1 MIRSRRS
8 RRRRGSGDNV
18 TPDQLDELIIQ
29 RVARLKQALKTT
41 HTIWSSY
48 MQAFKLSVIAL
59 ALTAVAASASAMS
72 SIDDAAL
79 SQVSGQDGVSIA
91 GDLNINIG
99 SFQYSDNESGGSV
112 AFNDIGIKGMFVM
125 TVDILNKTNF
135 VSTVADSIGAR
146 LGFVQADANNGKALA
161 AGAAVTP
168 TAGGVA
174 VATELGK
181 LTSATFD
188 AFGTASG
195 QAIYDGKSDV
205 VQFAFPNAKLN
216 TKLTPSITV
225 GSITMGSTD
234 ASGAHTVSNTSPSF
248 GAFAINNID
257 MQGTKVWMWA
267 H

>member
-1 MIRSRRS
+1 
-8 RRRRGSGDNV
+8 
-18 TPDQLDELIIQ
+18 
-29 RVARLKQALKTT
+29 
-41 HTIWSSY
+41 

-99 SFQYSDNESGGSV
+99 SFKYTDTDATGGSV
-112 AFNDIGIKGMFVM
+112 SFNDIGIKGMFVM
-125 TVDILNKTNF
+125 TVDILNKASF

-146 LGFVQADANNGKALA
+146 LGYTQADANNGKALA
-161 AGAAVTP
+161 AGLAVTP
-168 TAGGVA
+168 TAAGAAIAG
-174 VATELGK
+174 ELGK
-181 LTSATFD
+181 LTTATYD
-188 AFGTASG
+188 AFGAATG
-195 QAIYDGKSDV
+195 DAIYAGSDV

-216 TKLTPSITV
+216 SALTPSITV
-225 GSITMGSTD
+225 GSIKMGN
-234 ASGAHTVSNTSPSF
+234 SNASF
-248 GAFAINNID
+248 GSFAINNID